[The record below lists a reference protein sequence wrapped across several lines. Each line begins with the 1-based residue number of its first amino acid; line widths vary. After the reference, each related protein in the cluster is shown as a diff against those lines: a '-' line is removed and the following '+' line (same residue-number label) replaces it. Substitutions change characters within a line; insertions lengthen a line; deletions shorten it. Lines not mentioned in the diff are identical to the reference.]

1 VVTMSWD
8 KIWAFNKK
16 VIDPIAPRYTALE
29 VEGLVPVDIVSTFDP
44 TKEEVPLHPKNADV
58 GTKGIW
64 RTRRVLV
71 EWVDTALMKEGDV
84 VTFIQWGNMKI
95 VSLQKNAQGV
105 VESVSAELDL
115 DNKDYKKT
123 LKVTWLPDDTLI
135 PEDAGKNVRLQ
146 CAYYDHIISK
156 PIVGKDEDWKDYI
169 NKDSLKYKT
178 MVGEFEVRSLMRG
191 DIIQLQRKEYFI
203 VDKAAPE
210 MVLIEI
216 PDGSVAKGSEGAAQP
231 DNKQKPLSKKQ
242 QKKQAA
248 ANAEENKN

>member
-29 VEGLVPVDIVSTFDP
+29 VDGLVPVDIVPTFDSA
-44 TKEEVPLHPKNADV
+44 KEEVPLHPKNADV

-64 RTRRVLV
+64 RTRRVVV
-71 EWVDTALMKEGDV
+71 EGADVALMKEGDV

-95 VSLQKNAQGV
+95 VSLQKNSQGV

-123 LKVTWLPDDTLI
+123 LKVTWLPDYTLI
-135 PEDAGKNVRLQ
+135 PDTEKHVAVH
-146 CAYYDHIISK
+146 CEYYDHIISK

-178 MVGEFEVRSLMRG
+178 MVGEGEFRSLKKG
-191 DIIQLQRKEYFI
+191 DIIQLQRKGYFI
-203 VDKAAPE
+203 VDKAAHE

-248 ANAEENKN
+248 ANAEANKT